1 MTKGIDHRVGA
12 VVIGRNEG
20 ERLRRCLASVR
31 RVIDDI
37 VYVDS
42 GSSDGSVDLARSMG
56 AVVVALDPTTPFTAA
71 RARNA
76 GVAELRRVAPGVTLM
91 QFIDGDCELDPQ
103 WIARAT
109 DAIEM
114 WDRTA
119 VVCGRRRERHRGA
132 TVYNRLCDIEWN
144 TPVGEANSCGGDSL
158 MRLAPFSEVGG
169 FRSDLIA
176 GEEPELC
183 LRLRERGWKIR
194 RIDVEM
200 TVHDAAMTR
209 ALQWWKRAARA
220 GFAYA
225 EGHSLHGRGPSRY
238 RRRELRSIVLWG
250 LVLPVSAIAAAWFTF
265 GISLVMLAG
274 AYALLWLKIYGS
286 QLKRCGTS
294 FDANL
299 YAASCVV
306 GKFANLAGVLSFH
319 WHRRRGTRRAIIE
332 YKGEVPLAR
341 GPRGGQP
348 A

>member
-1 MTKGIDHRVGA
+1 MTSSIAHRVGA

-31 RVIDDI
+31 RVVEDI

-42 GSSDGSVDLARSMG
+42 GSVDGSVDLARSMG
-56 AVVVALDPTTPFTAA
+56 AVAVLLDSTTPFTAA

-76 GVAELRRVAPGVTLM
+76 GVAELRRVAPGVTLV

-103 WIARAT
+103 WIARAV

-119 VVCGRRRERHRGA
+119 VVCGRRRERHRDA
-132 TVYNRLCDIEWN
+132 TIYNRLCDIEWN
-144 TPVGEANSCGGDSL
+144 TPIGEANACGGDSL
-158 MRLAPFSEVGG
+158 VRLAPFTEAGG

-176 GEEPELC
+176 GEEPELS

-194 RIDVEM
+194 RIDAEM

-209 ALQWWKRAARA
+209 ASQWWKRAVRA

-225 EGHSLHGRGPSRY
+225 EGNSLHGHRPSRY
-238 RRRELRSIVLWG
+238 RRRELWSIVLWA
-250 LVLPVSAIAAAWFTF
+250 LVLPVLAVVAAWFTL
-265 GISLVMLAG
+265 GISLVLLAG

-306 GKFANLAGVLSFH
+306 GKFANLVGVLSYH
-319 WHRRRGTRRAIIE
+319 WHRWRGTKRAIIE
-332 YKGEVPLAR
+332 YKGDAPLAP
-341 GPRGGQP
+341 GSRGGQP